1 MSNGIASVNYRVL
14 FALVINMNAA
24 TCVAEGIEWRRYQIL
39 STGANVDIPVSIFTE
54 DAGSPDGGTG
64 RRFFTQDHRADL
76 TIQSVP
82 NPTNVS
88 PAEFLQKR
96 RPPQDIQYKRVTPR
110 FFAVSS
116 IRKDRTW
123 YNRCN
128 RANGYMHCVL
138 INYPAAEDRQW
149 DAIVTRIS
157 LSLSH

>member
-1 MSNGIASVNYRVL
+1 MASMNYRVL
-14 FALVINMNAA
+14 FAFVLSMGAG
-24 TCVAEGIEWRRYQIL
+24 TCFAESTEWRRYQIPG
-39 STGANVDIPVSIFTE
+39 TGANVDIPVSIFTE
-54 DAGSPDGGTG
+54 DAGSPEGGTG

-82 NPTNVS
+82 NPGNES

-96 RPPQDIQYKRVTPR
+96 RPPHGIQYKRVTPR

-116 IRKDRTW
+116 IRNDRTW

-128 RANGYMHCVL
+128 RGNGYMHCVL
-138 INYPAAEDRQW
+138 INYPAVEDRQW

-157 LSLSH
+157 LSLAQ